1 LIARLKADF
10 PVSFLCNRLQ
20 VSVSGFYDW
29 AGAGET
35 RTLRRRIELTGQVMT
50 AFAVSRQAAGYR
62 KVTAAL
68 HRSGTAVNRKT
79 VAGIMREHG
88 LVPAA
93 TARAFRIAK
102 IRRARGTDPV
112 DLLNRDFNPSRPGAV
127 LVGDITQIPTGQG
140 WLYLATVIDLASR
153 KVLGHA
159 TGGRM
164 DAGLAV
170 RALAAARRSGLLRP
184 GTVFHSD
191 HGSQYRSIPFQ
202 RHCRRHGILRSMGAR
217 FQCWDNAVAE
227 SFFAQLKNERLHAIR
242 FTSRTAAAA
251 EVDRFVEHY
260 NTGRLHQ
267 ALGYR
272 TPEERLTELLE
283 AA

>member
-1 LIARLKADF
+1 LKADF
-10 PVSFLCNRLQ
+10 PVTFLCNRLQ

-79 VAGIMREHG
+79 VAGIMRQNG

-93 TARAFRIAK
+93 TVRAFRIAK

-112 DLLNRDFNPSRPGAV
+112 DLLNRKFTTTSPGAV
-127 LVGDITQIPTGQG
+127 LVGDITQIPTRQG

-159 TGGRM
+159 TGTRM
-164 DAGLAV
+164 DAGLAI
-170 RALAAARRSGLLRP
+170 RALTAARRSGLLRP

-191 HGSQYRSIPFQ
+191 HGSQYRSVPFQ
-202 RHCRRHGILRSMGAR
+202 RHCSRHGILRSMGAK

-242 FTSRTAAAA
+242 FTSRAAAAA
-251 EVDRFVEHY
+251 EVDRFIEHY